1 MEVKIDKRFDLP
13 VSLDQAWALLQDVRA
28 TATCMPGAEITEQ
41 LDSNHFN
48 GKVHSRIGPAV
59 MTFAGQI
66 EVLELDGQSHT
77 LVMLGKGG
85 DTSGSFATMN
95 LRDTSGSFATMNL
108 RAKLHLGESSQ
119 ASILEGSAIITV
131 SGRLAQFGSRLLL
144 PVAEAMLKTFISNFS
159 SKASSSAVVQDT
171 SSASSGPAT
180 TSDLNILDVV
190 FQVISQWWS
199 RLWRK

>member
-41 LDSNHFN
+41 LDSTHFN

-95 LRDTSGSFATMNL
+95 LR
-108 RAKLHLGESSQ
+108 AKLHPGESSQ
-119 ASILEGSAIITV
+119 ASILEGSATITV

-159 SKASSSAVVQDT
+159 SKASSSIVVQDT
-171 SSASSGPAT
+171 AIASSSPAAP
-180 TSDLNILDVV
+180 SNLNVLDLF
-190 FQVISQWWS
+190 FQIIGQWWS

>member
-13 VSLDQAWALLQDVRA
+13 VSLDQAWSLLQDVRA
-28 TATCMPGAEITEQ
+28 TANCMPGAEITEQ
-41 LDSNHFN
+41 LDSTHFN

-66 EVLELDGQSHT
+66 EVLELDGHSHT

-85 DTSGSFATMN
+85 DTSGSFA
-95 LRDTSGSFATMNL
+95 SMNL
-108 RAKLHLGESSQ
+108 RAKLHAGESSQ
-119 ASILEGSAIITV
+119 ASILEGSATITV

-159 SKASSSAVVQDT
+159 SKASLSSVVQDPSIV
-171 SSASSGPAT
+171 SSNPVT
-180 TSDLNILDVV
+180 PTDLKILDVF
-190 FQVISQWWS
+190 FQIISQWWS

>member
-13 VSLDQAWALLQDVRA
+13 VSIDQAWALLQDVRA

-41 LDSNHFN
+41 LDSTNFN

-66 EVLELDGQSHT
+66 EVLELDGHSHT

-95 LRDTSGSFATMNL
+95 LR
-108 RAKLHLGESSQ
+108 AKLHPGDSSQ

-144 PVAEAMLKTFISNFS
+144 PVAEAMLKTFITNFS
-159 SKASSSAVVQDT
+159 SKASSSAAVQDT

-180 TSDLNILDVV
+180 TSDLKIIDV
-190 FQVISQWWS
+190 FCQVISQWWS

>member
-13 VSLDQAWALLQDVRA
+13 VSLDQAWSLLQDVRA
-28 TATCMPGAEITEQ
+28 TANCMPGAEITEQ
-41 LDSNHFN
+41 LDSTHFN

-66 EVLELDGQSHT
+66 EVLELDGHSHT

-85 DTSGSFATMN
+85 DTSGSFA
-95 LRDTSGSFATMNL
+95 SMNL
-108 RAKLHLGESSQ
+108 RAKLHAGESSQ
-119 ASILEGSAIITV
+119 ASILEGSATITV

-159 SKASSSAVVQDT
+159 SKASLSSVVQDPSIV
-171 SSASSGPAT
+171 SSSPVT
-180 TSDLNILDVV
+180 PKDLKILDVF
-190 FQVISQWWS
+190 FQIISQWWS
-199 RLWRK
+199 RLWRKSSP

>member
-1 MEVKIDKRFDLP
+1 MEVKIDKRFDIP
-13 VSLDQAWALLQDVRA
+13 VSIDQAWALLQDVRA

-41 LDSNHFN
+41 LDNTHFN

-66 EVLELDGQSHT
+66 EVLELDGHSHT

-95 LRDTSGSFATMNL
+95 LR
-108 RAKLHLGESSQ
+108 AKLHPGESSQ
-119 ASILEGSAIITV
+119 ASILDGSATITV

-144 PVAEAMLKTFISNFS
+144 PVSEAMLKTFISNFS
-159 SKASSSAVVQDT
+159 SKASSFAVVQDT
-171 SSASSGPAT
+171 SIASSASVAP
-180 TSDLNILDVV
+180 SDLNILDVF
-190 FQVISQWWS
+190 FQVISQWLS

>member
-13 VSLDQAWALLQDVRA
+13 VSLDQAWSLLQDVRA
-28 TATCMPGAEITEQ
+28 TANCMPGAEITEQ
-41 LDSNHFN
+41 LDSTHFN

-66 EVLELDGQSHT
+66 EVLELDGHSHT

-95 LRDTSGSFATMNL
+95 LR
-108 RAKLHLGESSQ
+108 AKLLPGESSQ

-159 SKASSSAVVQDT
+159 SKASSAAVVHDA
-171 SSASSGPAT
+171 SSAPSSPAT
-180 TSDLNILDVV
+180 TSDLKILDVV

-199 RLWRK
+199 RLWRKSSP

>member
-13 VSLDQAWALLQDVRA
+13 VSLDQAWALLQDVHA
-28 TATCMPGAEITEQ
+28 TASCMPGAEITEQ
-41 LDSNHFN
+41 LDSTHFN
-48 GKVHSRIGPAV
+48 GRVHSRIGPAV

-66 EVLELDGQSHT
+66 EVLELDGYSHT

-85 DTSGSFATMN
+85 DTSGSFA
-95 LRDTSGSFATMNL
+95 SMNL
-108 RAKLHLGESSQ
+108 RAKLHPGESNQ
-119 ASILEGSAIITV
+119 ASILEGSATITV

-159 SKASSSAVVQDT
+159 SKASSSAVVQNT
-171 SSASSGPAT
+171 SVTSNGPAAPP
-180 TSDLNILDVV
+180 DLNILDVF
-190 FQVISQWWS
+190 FQVISLWWS

>member
-13 VSLDQAWALLQDVRA
+13 VSQDQAWALLQDVRA

-41 LDSNHFN
+41 LDSTHFN

-95 LRDTSGSFATMNL
+95 LR
-108 RAKLHLGESSQ
+108 AKLHPGESSQ
-119 ASILEGSAIITV
+119 ASILEGSATITV

-171 SSASSGPAT
+171 AIASSGPAAP
-180 TSDLNILDVV
+180 SNLNVLGLF
-190 FQVISQWWS
+190 FQIIRQWWY

>member
-1 MEVKIDKRFDLP
+1 MEVKIDKRFDLS
-13 VSLDQAWALLQDVRA
+13 VSIDQAWALLQDVRA
-28 TATCMPGAEITEQ
+28 TATCMPGAEIMEQ
-41 LDSNHFN
+41 LDSTNFN

-66 EVLELDGQSHT
+66 EVLELDGHSHT

-95 LRDTSGSFATMNL
+95 LR
-108 RAKLHLGESSQ
+108 AKLHPGESSQ
-119 ASILEGSAIITV
+119 ASILDGSATITV

-159 SKASSSAVVQDT
+159 SKASSFAVVQDT
-171 SSASSGPAT
+171 SIASSASVAP
-180 TSDLNILDVV
+180 SDLNILDVF
-190 FQVISQWWS
+190 FQVISQWLS
-199 RLWRK
+199 RLWCK

>member
-13 VSLDQAWALLQDVRA
+13 VSLDQAWSLLQDVRA
-28 TATCMPGAEITEQ
+28 TANCMPGAEITEQ
-41 LDSNHFN
+41 LDSTHFN

-66 EVLELDGQSHT
+66 EVLELDGHSHT

-85 DTSGSFATMN
+85 DTSGSFA
-95 LRDTSGSFATMNL
+95 SMNL
-108 RAKLHLGESSQ
+108 RAKLHAGESSQ
-119 ASILEGSAIITV
+119 ASILEGSATITV

-159 SKASSSAVVQDT
+159 SKASSSSVVQDPSIV
-171 SSASSGPAT
+171 SSNPVT
-180 TSDLNILDVV
+180 PTDLKILDVF
-190 FQVISQWWS
+190 FQIISQWWS
-199 RLWRK
+199 RLWRKSSP

>member
-1 MEVKIDKRFDLP
+1 MEVKIVKRFDLP
-13 VSLDQAWALLQDVRA
+13 VSQDQAWALLQDVRA

-41 LDSNHFN
+41 LDSTHFN

-85 DTSGSFATMN
+85 DTSGSFA
-95 LRDTSGSFATMNL
+95 SMNL
-108 RAKLHLGESSQ
+108 RAKLHPGESSQ
-119 ASILEGSAIITV
+119 ASILEGSATITV

-144 PVAEAMLKTFISNFS
+144 PVAEAMLQTFITNFS
-159 SKASSSAVVQDT
+159 SKASSASVGQDA
-171 SSASSGPAT
+171 SNASSGLVT
-180 TSDLNILDVV
+180 SSDLKILDVF
-190 FQVISQWWS
+190 FQIMGQWWS
-199 RLWRK
+199 RLWRKSSS

>member
-13 VSLDQAWALLQDVRA
+13 VSLDQAWSLLQDVRA
-28 TATCMPGAEITEQ
+28 TANCMPGAEITEQ
-41 LDSNHFN
+41 LDSTHFN

-66 EVLELDGQSHT
+66 EVLELDGHSHT

-85 DTSGSFATMN
+85 DTSGSFA
-95 LRDTSGSFATMNL
+95 SMNL
-108 RAKLHLGESSQ
+108 RAKLHAGESSQ
-119 ASILEGSAIITV
+119 ASILEGSATITV

-159 SKASSSAVVQDT
+159 SKASLSSVVQDPSIV
-171 SSASSGPAT
+171 SSSPVT
-180 TSDLNILDVV
+180 PTDLNILDVF
-190 FQVISQWWS
+190 FQVISLWWS

>member
-41 LDSNHFN
+41 LDSTHFN

-66 EVLELDGQSHT
+66 EVLELDGYSHT

-85 DTSGSFATMN
+85 DTSGSFA
-95 LRDTSGSFATMNL
+95 SMNL
-108 RAKLHLGESSQ
+108 RAKLHPGESSK
-119 ASILEGSAIITV
+119 ASILEGSATITV

-159 SKASSSAVVQDT
+159 SRASLSAVVQDT
-171 SSASSGPAT
+171 SIKSSSPARH
-180 TSDLNILDVV
+180 SDLNILDVF
-190 FQVISQWWS
+190 FQIIGQWWS

>member
-13 VSLDQAWALLQDVRA
+13 VSLDQAWSLLQDVRA
-28 TATCMPGAEITEQ
+28 TANCMPGAEITEQ
-41 LDSNHFN
+41 LDSTHFN

-66 EVLELDGQSHT
+66 EVLELDGHSHT

-85 DTSGSFATMN
+85 DTSGSFA
-95 LRDTSGSFATMNL
+95 SMNL
-108 RAKLHLGESSQ
+108 RAKLHPGESNQ

-159 SKASSSAVVQDT
+159 SKASSSAVVQNT
-171 SSASSGPAT
+171 SVTSNGPAAS
-180 TSDLNILDVV
+180 SDLNILDVF
-190 FQVISQWWS
+190 FQVIGLWWS

>member
-13 VSLDQAWALLQDVRA
+13 VSLDQAWSLLQDVRA
-28 TATCMPGAEITEQ
+28 TANCMPGAEITEQ
-41 LDSNHFN
+41 LDSTHFN

-66 EVLELDGQSHT
+66 EVLELDGHSHT

-85 DTSGSFATMN
+85 DTSGSFA
-95 LRDTSGSFATMNL
+95 SMNL
-108 RAKLHLGESSQ
+108 RAKLHAGESSQ
-119 ASILEGSAIITV
+119 ASILEGSATITV

-159 SKASSSAVVQDT
+159 SKASLSSVVQDPSIV
-171 SSASSGPAT
+171 SSSPVT
-180 TSDLNILDVV
+180 PTDLKILDVF
-190 FQVISQWWS
+190 FQIISQWWS
-199 RLWRK
+199 RLWRKSSP

>member
-41 LDSNHFN
+41 LDSTHFN

-77 LVMLGKGG
+77 LVLLGKGG
-85 DTSGSFATMN
+85 DTSGSFA
-95 LRDTSGSFATMNL
+95 SMNL
-108 RAKLHLGESSQ
+108 RAKLHHGESSQ
-119 ASILEGSAIITV
+119 ASILEGSATITV

-159 SKASSSAVVQDT
+159 SKASSSIVIQDT
-171 SSASSGPAT
+171 SISSSGPVT
-180 TSDLNILDVV
+180 SSDLKILDVL
-190 FQVISQWWS
+190 FQIIHQWWS
-199 RLWRK
+199 RLLSKLF

>member
-13 VSLDQAWALLQDVRA
+13 VSLDQAWSLLQDVRA
-28 TATCMPGAEITEQ
+28 TANCMPGAEITEQ
-41 LDSNHFN
+41 LDSTHFN

-66 EVLELDGQSHT
+66 EVLELDGHSHT

-85 DTSGSFATMN
+85 DTSGSFA
-95 LRDTSGSFATMNL
+95 SMNL
-108 RAKLHLGESSQ
+108 RAKLHPGESNQ

-159 SKASSSAVVQDT
+159 SKASSSAVVQNT
-171 SSASSGPAT
+171 SVTSNGPAAS
-180 TSDLNILDVV
+180 SDLNILDVF
-190 FQVISQWWS
+190 FQVISLWWS

>member
-13 VSLDQAWALLQDVRA
+13 VSLDQAWSLLQDVRA
-28 TATCMPGAEITEQ
+28 TANCMPGAEITEQ
-41 LDSNHFN
+41 LDSTHFN

-66 EVLELDGQSHT
+66 EVLELDGHSHT

-85 DTSGSFATMN
+85 DTSGSFA
-95 LRDTSGSFATMNL
+95 SMNL
-108 RAKLHLGESSQ
+108 RAKLHAGESSQ
-119 ASILEGSAIITV
+119 ASILEGSATITV

-159 SKASSSAVVQDT
+159 SKASLSSVVQDPSIV
-171 SSASSGPAT
+171 SSNPVT
-180 TSDLNILDVV
+180 PTDLKILDVF
-190 FQVISQWWS
+190 FQIISQWWS
-199 RLWRK
+199 RLWRKSSP

>member
-13 VSLDQAWALLQDVRA
+13 VSLDQAWSLLQDVRA
-28 TATCMPGAEITEQ
+28 TANCMPGAEITEQ
-41 LDSNHFN
+41 LDSTHFN

-66 EVLELDGQSHT
+66 EVLELDGHSHT

-85 DTSGSFATMN
+85 DTSGSFA
-95 LRDTSGSFATMNL
+95 SMNL
-108 RAKLHLGESSQ
+108 RAKLHAGESSQ
-119 ASILEGSAIITV
+119 ASILEGSATITV

-159 SKASSSAVVQDT
+159 SKASSSSVVQDPSIV
-171 SSASSGPAT
+171 SSSPVT
-180 TSDLNILDVV
+180 PTDLKILDVF
-190 FQVISQWWS
+190 FQIISQWWS
-199 RLWRK
+199 RLWRKSSP

>member
-13 VSLDQAWALLQDVRA
+13 VSLDQAWSLLQDVRA
-28 TATCMPGAEITEQ
+28 TANCMPGAEITEQ
-41 LDSNHFN
+41 LDSTHFN

-66 EVLELDGQSHT
+66 EVLELDGHSHT

-85 DTSGSFATMN
+85 DTSGSFA
-95 LRDTSGSFATMNL
+95 SMNL
-108 RAKLHLGESSQ
+108 RAKLHAGESSQ
-119 ASILEGSAIITV
+119 ASILEGSATITV

-159 SKASSSAVVQDT
+159 SKALLSSVVQDPSIV
-171 SSASSGPAT
+171 SSNPVT
-180 TSDLNILDVV
+180 PTDLKILDVF
-190 FQVISQWWS
+190 FQIISQWWS
-199 RLWRK
+199 RLWRKSSP

>member
-41 LDSNHFN
+41 LDSTHFN

-85 DTSGSFATMN
+85 DTSGSFA
-95 LRDTSGSFATMNL
+95 SMNL
-108 RAKLHLGESSQ
+108 RAKLHPGESSQ
-119 ASILEGSAIITV
+119 ASILEGSATITV

-159 SKASSSAVVQDT
+159 SKASSSVVIQDT
-171 SSASSGPAT
+171 AIASSGPAAP
-180 TSDLNILDVV
+180 SNLNVLDLF
-190 FQVISQWWS
+190 FQIIRQWWS
-199 RLWRK
+199 RLWGK

>member
-41 LDSNHFN
+41 LDSTHFN

-66 EVLELDGQSHT
+66 EVLELDGHSHT

-95 LRDTSGSFATMNL
+95 LR
-108 RAKLHLGESSQ
+108 AKLHPGESSQ
-119 ASILEGSAIITV
+119 VSILEGSATITV

-159 SKASSSAVVQDT
+159 SKASSPAVVQDT
-171 SSASSGPAT
+171 SIASSGPAT
-180 TSDLNILDVV
+180 PSDLNILDVF
-190 FQVISQWWS
+190 FQIIGQWWS

>member
-41 LDSNHFN
+41 LDSTHFN

-66 EVLELDGQSHT
+66 EVLELDGHSHT

-85 DTSGSFATMN
+85 DTSGSFA
-95 LRDTSGSFATMNL
+95 SMNL
-108 RAKLHLGESSQ
+108 RAKLHPGESNQ

-159 SKASSSAVVQDT
+159 SKASSSAVVQNT
-171 SSASSGPAT
+171 SVTSNGPAAP
-180 TSDLNILDVV
+180 SDLNILDVF
-190 FQVISQWWS
+190 FQVISLWWS

>member
-13 VSLDQAWALLQDVRA
+13 VSLDQAWSLLQDVRA
-28 TATCMPGAEITEQ
+28 TANCMPGAEITEQ
-41 LDSNHFN
+41 LDSTHFN

-66 EVLELDGQSHT
+66 EVLELDGHSHT

-85 DTSGSFATMN
+85 DTSGSFA
-95 LRDTSGSFATMNL
+95 SMNL
-108 RAKLHLGESSQ
+108 RAKLHPGESSQ
-119 ASILEGSAIITV
+119 ASILEGSATITV

-159 SKASSSAVVQDT
+159 SKASSSVVVQDT
-171 SSASSGPAT
+171 SIESSGPVT
-180 TSDLNILDVV
+180 PSGLNVLDLF
-190 FQVISQWWS
+190 FQIISQWWS
-199 RLWRK
+199 RLWRKSSP